1 MPRKTQVSM
10 IEMLAPV
17 IVNEAF
23 KEELRG
29 KKVLLFVDSECVEG
43 SLVKGYS
50 AKEDL
55 CWLNAVFWQQAL
67 SLDALFYID
76 RVSTDANI
84 SDGPSRGRDREARE
98 GKWIYREAR
107 VPKVINEGLGKFW
120 NRILKAE
127 FGLSKSSS
135 G

>member
-1 MPRKTQVSM
+1 M

-17 IVNEAF
+17 IVNDAF

-43 SLVKGYS
+43 ALVKGYS

-55 CWLNAVFWQQAL
+55 CWLNALFWQQAL
-67 SLDALFYID
+67 ELDALFYID

-84 SDGPSRGRDREARE
+84 SDGPSRGRDREAKQGGWKFRKAE
-98 GKWIYREAR
+98 
-107 VPKVINEGLGKFW
+107 VPSTVKEGLGKFLEKIV
-120 NRILKAE
+120 RAAE
-127 FGLSKSSS
+127 L
-135 G
+135 

>member
-1 MPRKTQVSM
+1 MTERVPRKTQVSR

-17 IVNEAF
+17 IVNEEF
-23 KEELRG
+23 KDELRG

-43 SLVKGYS
+43 ALVKGYS

-67 SLDALFYID
+67 ALDALFYID

-84 SDGPSRGRDREARE
+84 SDGPLRGRSREALQ
-98 GKWIYREAR
+98 GNWKFREAGIPSVVR
-107 VPKVINEGLGKFW
+107 EGLGKFLDKII
-120 NRILKAE
+120 RAE
-127 FGLSKSSS
+127 EL
-135 G
+135 

>member
-1 MPRKTQVSM
+1 M

-23 KEELRG
+23 REELRG
-29 KKVLLFVDSECVEG
+29 KKVILFVDSECVEG
-43 SLVKGYS
+43 ALVKGYS

-67 SLDALFYID
+67 DMDALIYID

-84 SDGPSRGRDREARE
+84 SDGPSRGRDREVKE
-98 GKWIYREAR
+98 GGWKHREAE
-107 VPKVINEGLGKFW
+107 VPTVVKEGLGKFLEKIV
-120 NRILKAE
+120 RAE
-127 FGLSKSSS
+127 EL
-135 G
+135 